1 MEKVT
6 VNNELVLSV
15 PEGFRLKS
23 EEEVKAMNMIGG
35 GSIVCME
42 DPDRH
47 VLISVG
53 WKTVGALTALL
64 FSSGSVA
71 KTSEAQVAR
80 SMRQYGYKRGGF
92 GKRTIGGK
100 EADCF
105 AFTYTAQD
113 IPMAGESCV
122 LKKDRMLYFFHVY
135 GREENKA
142 ADLPMWETITVTAEW
157 K

>member
-1 MEKVT
+1 
-6 VNNELVLSV
+6 
-15 PEGFRLKS
+15 
-23 EEEVKAMNMIGG
+23 MNMIGG
-35 GSIVCME
+35 GSIVCAE

-53 WKTVGALTALL
+53 WKAIGALTSLL

-80 SMRQYGYKRGGF
+80 SRRQYGYKRGGF
-92 GKRTIGGK
+92 GKRSIGGL
-100 EADCF
+100 EADNF
-105 AFTYTAQD
+105 SFTYTAQE
-113 IPMAGESCV
+113 IAMAGESCV
-122 LKKDRMLYFFHVY
+122 LKKDKTLYFFHIY

-142 ADLPMWETITVTAEW
+142 ADLPMWESFISSAEW